1 MTTKQQRMKGSCPHP
16 GPRYVALVRVLR
28 ATEGLWEASR
38 VFFDRWELSP
48 SQFNLLILLYERS
61 AGCTQIELS
70 RELIMH
76 RSNVTGLVDRLEA
89 RGWVKRQDVHTDR
102 RAYHIVLT
110 PAGHRLLLQIL
121 PSYYEAVERLWADMP
136 RVGADRLA
144 AQLESMVAQAQR
156 VLHPPANKT
165 GTPKGNP

>member
-1 MTTKQQRMKGSCPHP
+1 MKGSGPHP

-48 SQFNLLILLYERS
+48 SQFNLLILLYERP

-110 PAGHRLLLQIL
+110 PAGHRLLRQI
-121 PSYYEAVERLWADMP
+121 PKQFAIVRHRPVPPHTSHP
-136 RVGADRLA
+136 RNPIAPPKLA
-144 AQLESMVAQAQR
+144 ATLSSHKNAR
-156 VLHPPANKT
+156 
-165 GTPKGNP
+165 